1 MISFVALT
9 IDTLLPAYTEIKNKF
24 LIVDSQLHWIIT
36 ALFFGFSLG
45 QILFGPVSDRIGR
58 KNSVLLGVSIY
69 WIGCLV
75 CLVSNSY
82 MIFVIGRFIQ
92 GFGIG
97 GPRVVSQAICR
108 DLFNGNRLASVNS
121 FIMSIFILV
130 PVVAPLIGQSI
141 LFFLYWKFIILFFIL
156 FSLITTS
163 FLIINVEETLKE
175 TKKINFFNIM
185 KYFKEVLSN
194 KSTLIYIVCL
204 GLLLGG
210 LLTFINICQPLYF
223 NYFEVGSKFPLYFAL
238 IASMLGLSSY
248 LNSKYVWRFG
258 AGKLTFAFSLLLMSW
273 TLVNF
278 VFQNNYFSSNLVW
291 FSIFIMIS
299 FSFFGFIFGNLNAL
313 AINPFGHIAGYAS
326 SIIGALSTFIALVVS
341 GLGSTFFDGTP
352 HVVVVTLS
360 LCSVLT
366 FALLFTRRHA
376 LKE

>member
-58 KNSVLLGVSIY
+58 KNSVLLGVGIY

-108 DLFNGNRLASVNS
+108 DLFNGNKLASINS

-175 TKKINFFNIM
+175 TKKNKFF
-185 KYFKEVLSN
+185 
-194 KSTLIYIVCL
+194 
-204 GLLLGG
+204 
-210 LLTFINICQPLYF
+210 
-223 NYFEVGSKFPLYFAL
+223 
-238 IASMLGLSSY
+238 
-248 LNSKYVWRFG
+248 
-258 AGKLTFAFSLLLMSW
+258 
-273 TLVNF
+273 
-278 VFQNNYFSSNLVW
+278 
-291 FSIFIMIS
+291 
-299 FSFFGFIFGNLNAL
+299 
-313 AINPFGHIAGYAS
+313 
-326 SIIGALSTFIALVVS
+326 
-341 GLGSTFFDGTP
+341 
-352 HVVVVTLS
+352 
-360 LCSVLT
+360 
-366 FALLFTRRHA
+366 
-376 LKE
+376 

>member
-9 IDTLLPAYTEIKNKF
+9 IDTLLPAYTIIKREF
-24 LIVDSQLHWIIT
+24 LIVDTQLHWIIT
-36 ALFFGFSLG
+36 ALFLGFSLG

-58 KNSVLLGVSIY
+58 KNSVLLGVGIY

-108 DLFNGNRLASVNS
+108 DLFDGNRLASINS

-141 LFFLYWKFIILFFIL
+141 LSFLYWKFIIIFFIL

-185 KYFKEVLSN
+185 QHFKEVLSN
-194 KSTLIYIVCL
+194 KNAVIYIVCL

-248 LNSKYVWRFG
+248 LNSKYVWKFG
-258 AGKLTFAFSLLLMSW
+258 AGKLVFAFSLLLMSW
-273 TLVNF
+273 TLINF
-278 VFQNNYFSSNLVW
+278 IFQINYFSTNLVW

-341 GLGSTFFDGTP
+341 SLGSTFFDGTP
-352 HVVVVTLS
+352 NVVVLTLS

-366 FALLFTRRHA
+366 FGLLFTQRHA